1 VPDSKFQP
9 GAFVWYAP
17 KGIGRVEETD
27 VTPSVLFW
35 ANKKSGKTERLPL
48 NLLTPLADYIPEA
61 KPQGKAS
68 EADPWKRFESG
79 VKKAPLK
86 LVALALSASGNSGG
100 ATDIKGKLDR
110 RAPVGPW
117 GSWWKRTEPK
127 LGELPANFKINGAGE
142 DAEYIL
148 LSSIS
153 DVPADWIEP
162 KVTPAD
168 WKKWLLAKTHEQPP
182 GRFPTKP
189 VANALAKWSAKT
201 IEPAL
206 FRLIT
211 SAEELSAS
219 REPSAQAAEGWL
231 RAVAQAA
238 LRWREVGGSD
248 PRGYTAARVGEV
260 LARLARIA
268 GDRTPRD
275 LLLQAGATDG
285 DVDAWRRGFLA
296 GMWESFAGDDAR
308 DLYLGAAAVLGRQ
321 ARADLAR
328 ETFTAAFGPDFSERR
343 HPELDR
349 LLDALPE
356 RERTQLLQEV
366 IASAAADQRDGVL
379 HYVASSRHA
388 DGAEKLPLRTMAVL
402 ALSGGRGDFATK
414 TSMELAD
421 ALAGPDIYGPE
432 IEALLEDTAFRV
444 EAVVDLKVS
453 EAKEAQKSLEA
464 ELQRER
470 QEQERL
476 RQQVRERNAE
486 LAANREESRLEI
498 RQDMLLAVGEVL
510 QSVHRR
516 NGPGESA
523 GNVAAGLTLALRA
536 GGAEPLG
543 TPGETVA
550 FDPECHTADGN
561 VPANGRVSVIAP
573 GVVYRGGI
581 HGDRVLLKANVKHE
595 AV

>member
-1 VPDSKFQP
+1 M
-9 GAFVWYAP
+9 
-17 KGIGRVEETD
+17 
-27 VTPSVLFW
+27 
-35 ANKKSGKTERLPL
+35 
-48 NLLTPLADYIPEA
+48 
-61 KPQGKAS
+61 
-68 EADPWKRFESG
+68 
-79 VKKAPLK
+79 
-86 LVALALSASGNSGG
+86 
-100 ATDIKGKLDR
+100 
-110 RAPVGPW
+110 
-117 GSWWKRTEPK
+117 
-127 LGELPANFKINGAGE
+127 
-142 DAEYIL
+142 
-148 LSSIS
+148 
-153 DVPADWIEP
+153 
-162 KVTPAD
+162 
-168 WKKWLLAKTHEQPP
+168 
-182 GRFPTKP
+182 
-189 VANALAKWSAKT
+189 
-201 IEPAL
+201 
-206 FRLIT
+206 
-211 SAEELSAS
+211 
-219 REPSAQAAEGWL
+219 
-231 RAVAQAA
+231 AQAA

-321 ARADLAR
+321 ARTDLAR

-444 EAVVDLKVS
+444 EAVVALKVS

-516 NGPGESA
+516 NGPGELA